1 MDNINSVIAKNL
13 ITLRRKSNLTQL
25 QLAEKLNY
33 SDRAISK
40 WENDKGYPSIDSLRL
55 ISKTF
60 NVSIDELMSEEDI
73 ENQKL
78 IELKRA
84 KIFYFIAIGC
94 FFIAVI
100 FTLLVYFLEIK
111 YFVIGSVVGV
121 LLYIFFSYFSLAKYK
136 RIEREHNKV
145 KFVLSKVI
153 AYFIVLVVIIMFII
167 QMFS

>member
-1 MDNINSVIAKNL
+1 MKFSEKLKRIRKENS
-13 ITLRRKSNLTQL
+13 LTQEE
-25 QLAEKLNY
+25 LARLLY
-33 SDRAISK
+33 VTRTAISK

-111 YFVIGSVVGV
+111 YFAIGSVVGV

-136 RIEREHNKV
+136 RIEREQNKV

>member
-1 MDNINSVIAKNL
+1 MKFSEKLKRIRKENS
-13 ITLRRKSNLTQL
+13 LTQEE
-25 QLAEKLNY
+25 LARLLY
-33 SDRAISK
+33 VTRTAISK

-78 IELKRA
+78 IKLKRA

-111 YFVIGSVVGV
+111 YFAIGSVVGV

-145 KFVLSKVI
+145 KFVLSKII
-153 AYFIVLVVIIMFII
+153 AYFIVLVVIIMFIV

>member
-1 MDNINSVIAKNL
+1 MKFSEKLKRIRKENS
-13 ITLRRKSNLTQL
+13 LTQEE
-25 QLAEKLNY
+25 LARLLY
-33 SDRAISK
+33 VTRTAISK

-100 FTLLVYFLEIK
+100 FNLLVYFLEIK
-111 YFVIGSVVGV
+111 YFAIGSVVGV

-136 RIEREHNKV
+136 RIEREQNKV